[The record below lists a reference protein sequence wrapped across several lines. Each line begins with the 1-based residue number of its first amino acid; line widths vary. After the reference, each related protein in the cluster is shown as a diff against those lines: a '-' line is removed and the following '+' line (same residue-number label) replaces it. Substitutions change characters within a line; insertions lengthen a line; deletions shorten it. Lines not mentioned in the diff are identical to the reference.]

1 MNEENKPH
9 WNTGRRNAAKE
20 GSGTSWIQMR
30 IDTEKKAGYVKR
42 AQDEGMKLTEWI
54 FKTLDAAK

>member
-1 MNEENKPH
+1 MNEEKQNK
-9 WNTGRRNAAKE
+9 
-20 GSGTSWIQMR
+20 TSWIQMR

-42 AQDEGMKLTEWI
+42 AQAEGMKLTEWI